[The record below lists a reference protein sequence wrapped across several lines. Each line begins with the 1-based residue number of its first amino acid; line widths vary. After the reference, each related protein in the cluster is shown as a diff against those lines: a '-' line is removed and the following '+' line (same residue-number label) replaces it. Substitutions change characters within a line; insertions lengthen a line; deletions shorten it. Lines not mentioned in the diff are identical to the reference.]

1 MFDFLLRIFLRAVN
15 GYAFDEE
22 IGRVNTSFVSAL
34 QHSVPQLAEFAIQ
47 KMTAL

>member
-1 MFDFLLRIFLRAVN
+1 LLPNSLRIFLRAVN
-15 GYAFDEE
+15 GYALDEE
-22 IGRVNTSFVSAL
+22 IGASQYSFVSAL

>member
-1 MFDFLLRIFLRAVN
+1 MKKL
-15 GYAFDEE
+15 
-22 IGRVNTSFVSAL
+22 GRVNTSFVSAL